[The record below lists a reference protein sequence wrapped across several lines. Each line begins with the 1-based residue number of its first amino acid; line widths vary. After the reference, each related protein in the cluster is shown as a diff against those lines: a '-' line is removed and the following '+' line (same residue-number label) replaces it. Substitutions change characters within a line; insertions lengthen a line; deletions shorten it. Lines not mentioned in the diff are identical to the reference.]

1 MACRLCLEKADDVL
15 AIESDE
21 GIQSNVAAILD
32 KYFQFCFAV
41 SGAPSGVFISHHL
54 FRVIMNNNFSHSISQ
69 GESNRGVVC
78 RKCWWE
84 VKMFHDFY
92 SRIEAVHCVT
102 QGNESIFVRN
112 VTEHLKIDLVTK
124 EENTEFKRCTD
135 EDCQTAEYL
144 RDRFCNSKNGSIST
158 RSYVNLHFPFQQTRH
173 HPNLVYS
180 PCHWCVRRR
189 SPSRKSQGGKR
200 KA

>member
-1 MACRLCLEKADDVL
+1 MACRLCLEQADDVL

-32 KYFQFCFAV
+32 RYFQFCFAV
-41 SGAPSGVFISHHL
+41 SDAPSGVLISHHL
-54 FRVIMNNNFSHSISQ
+54 PRVIMNNNFSHSILQ

-102 QGNESIFVRN
+102 QGNESIFVRS

-124 EENTEFKRCTD
+124 EENNEFKRCTD

-144 RDRFCNSKNGSIST
+144 RDRFCKSKTST
-158 RSYVNLHFPFQQTRH
+158 RSHVDINIFPFDRFDIPRPWDTTRAIGAF
-173 HPNLVYS
+173 
-180 PCHWCVRRR
+180 
-189 SPSRKSQGGKR
+189 GGKAHR
-200 KA
+200 EKVKAEKGQQRT